1 MARLI
6 LDVKILC
13 VGRNRKN
20 LSQEELSTQP
30 HMSRGKVSHWETG
43 VREPP
48 IEILI
53 KLSVLFNCTVD
64 ELVKGGVGS

>member
-1 MARLI
+1 MIAEF
-6 LDVKILC
+6 
-13 VGRNRKN
+13 RKKN
-20 LSQEELSTQP
+20 NYSQLAVAKVLGVSQQ
-30 HMSRGKVSHWETG
+30 SVSHWETG

-53 KLSVLFNCTVD
+53 KLSILFNCTVD

>member
-43 VREPP
+43 LRVPKAADIKEMEEVLQCKFEIEP
-48 IEILI
+48 EQAQ
-53 KLSVLFNCTVD
+53 S
-64 ELVKGGVGS
+64 S